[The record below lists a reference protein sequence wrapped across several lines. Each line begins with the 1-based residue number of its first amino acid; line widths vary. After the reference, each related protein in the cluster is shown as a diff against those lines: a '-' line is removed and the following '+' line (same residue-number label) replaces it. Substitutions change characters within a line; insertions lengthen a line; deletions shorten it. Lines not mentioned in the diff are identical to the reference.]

1 MSAVKV
7 LRLER
12 RPDER
17 MQELVEAALQV
28 FAQKG
33 YRNARIDDVAEAAG
47 VTKGAIYHYFANKEA
62 LLLRVVEHYQTLAFG
77 RAEEALRDDRLPAS
91 TRIRL
96 LVRKLFS
103 RPDGS
108 NRHLLALLVR
118 GVAHE
123 VPRVH
128 ERWLHDGPARA
139 WTLLAGLVDD
149 GKSRGEFRP
158 DADGEIGA
166 RVLISGLLLQLM
178 WQQHAEG
185 VPGLAVDFDRLIDS
199 SVELFLAALRPAS
212 SHEPIRT

>member
-1 MSAVKV
+1 
-7 LRLER
+7 
-12 RPDER
+12 
-17 MQELVEAALQV
+17 
-28 FAQKG
+28 
-33 YRNARIDDVAEAAG
+33 
-47 VTKGAIYHYFANKEA
+47 
-62 LLLRVVEHYQTLAFG
+62 
-77 RAEEALRDDRLPAS
+77 
-91 TRIRL
+91 
-96 LVRKLFS
+96 
-103 RPDGS
+103 
-108 NRHLLALLVR
+108 
-118 GVAHE
+118 
-123 VPRVH
+123 VH